1 MKPNPELT
9 AKYEE
14 ERLRAHDQSQVVY
27 LQGQVDE
34 LRRLIK
40 DQSNKYSWAVEQ
52 VRKTEAT
59 VAQMQGLFDK
69 HTEEVRQLV
78 EISRRDIVG
87 LRKEI
92 SGLLVKVED
101 GLRPLR
107 EMQAQ
112 IHQLAEARKQD
123 REAVAPVFGRIDEV
137 EQKYLATVSQIRES
151 DERYRQLLTQ
161 VERLREADG
170 VVAQEARRVS
180 EELQIEKQ
188 SLRRQAIEAQ
198 QLVTDFR
205 SLIDDHEARIV
216 RLDQIRQHIDSL
228 AEVLPGQISGISE
241 RLPDIV
247 ADIKRVERIASERF
261 LMNQDRLEEMRH
273 QNDERL
279 TTLQEVDDQHLRQ
292 LTSWLER
299 IDGWVRELEQRIS
312 RNAVRLEAAQ
322 QTHSAHITEL
332 EQRELRVLEAI
343 TDAFR
348 TQAAQTKQEQV
359 ETREHENR

>member
-14 ERLRAHDQSQVVY
+14 ERLRAHDQSQIVY
-27 LQGQVDE
+27 LQGQLDE

-40 DQSNKYSWAVEQ
+40 DQTNKYNWAVEQ
-52 VRKTEAT
+52 VRKTEAA
-59 VAQMQGLFDK
+59 VGQIQGLFDK

-78 EISRRDIVG
+78 EISRRDIVS

-92 SGLLVKVED
+92 SGALVKVED

-123 REAVAPVFGRIDEV
+123 REVVAPIFGRIDEV
-137 EQKYLATVSQIRES
+137 EQKYIAVIAQVRET
-151 DERYRQLLTQ
+151 DERHRQLTTQ
-161 VERLREADG
+161 LERLREADG
-170 VVAQEARRVS
+170 VVAQEARRVG

-216 RLDQIRQHIDSL
+216 RLDQIRQHIDAL
-228 AEVLPGQISGISE
+228 AEVLPGQITAISD
-241 RLPDIV
+241 RLPDIIT
-247 ADIKRVERIASERF
+247 DIKRVERVASERF
-261 LMNQDRLEEMRH
+261 LMNQDRLEELRH
-273 QNDERL
+273 QADERL
-279 TTLQEVDDQHLRQ
+279 SSLQDTDEQHLRQ
-292 LTSWLER
+292 LTTWLER
-299 IDGWVRELEQRIS
+299 IDGWVRELEQRIT
-312 RNAVRLEAAQ
+312 RNAARLEVAQ
-322 QTHSAHITEL
+322 QTHAAHITEL
-332 EQRELRVLEAI
+332 EQRELRVLESL
-343 TDAFR
+343 TEAFR
-348 TQAAQTKQEQV
+348 VQSAQTKQEQV

>member
-27 LQGQVDE
+27 LQGQLDE

-40 DQSNKYSWAVEQ
+40 DQTNKYNWAVEQ
-52 VRKTEAT
+52 VRKTEVT

-78 EISRRDIVG
+78 EISRRDIVA

-92 SGLLVKVED
+92 SGALVKVED

-123 REAVAPVFGRIDEV
+123 REAVAPVFGRIDDV
-137 EQKYLATVSQIRES
+137 EQKYLSTVSQLRES

-188 SLRRQAIEAQ
+188 SLRRQSIEAQ

-228 AEVLPGQISGISE
+228 AEVLPGQISSIGE
-241 RLPDIV
+241 RLPDLA

-273 QNDERL
+273 LTDERL
-279 TTLQEVDDQHLRQ
+279 TTLQEADDQHLRQ

-299 IDGWVRELEQRIS
+299 IDGWVRELEQRIT
-312 RNAVRLEAAQ
+312 RNAARLESTQ

-332 EQRELRVLEAI
+332 EQRELRVLESLTEALRI
-343 TDAFR
+343 
-348 TQAAQTKQEQV
+348 QAAQTKQEQV
-359 ETREHENR
+359 ETRQHENL

>member
-14 ERLRAHDQSQVVY
+14 ERLRAHDQSQIVY
-27 LQGQVDE
+27 LQGQLDE

-40 DQSNKYSWAVEQ
+40 DQTNKYNWTVEQ
-52 VRKTEAT
+52 VRKSEGT

-69 HTEEVRQLV
+69 HAEEMRQLV
-78 EISRRDIVG
+78 EISRRDIVS

-92 SGLLVKVED
+92 SGALVKIED

-123 REAVAPVFGRIDEV
+123 REVVAPIFGRIDEV
-137 EQKYLATVSQIRES
+137 EQKYVATISQIRDS
-151 DERYRQLLTQ
+151 DERYRHLLTQ
-161 VERLREADG
+161 IERLREADG

-188 SLRRQAIEAQ
+188 SMRRQAVEAL
-198 QLVTDFR
+198 QLVGDFR

-216 RLDQIRQHIDSL
+216 RLDQIRQHIDAL
-228 AEVLPGQISGISE
+228 AEVLPGQITAIGVQ
-241 RLPDIV
+241 LPDIT
-247 ADIKRVERIASERF
+247 ADIKRVERIATERF
-261 LMNQDRLEEMRH
+261 LMNQDRLEDMRH
-273 QNDERL
+273 QTEERL
-279 TTLQEVDDQHLRQ
+279 TTLHDVDDQHLRQ
-292 LTSWLER
+292 LTTWLER

-312 RNAVRLEAAQ
+312 RSAVRLEAAQ

-332 EQRELRVLEAI
+332 EQRELRVLEAL
-343 TDAFR
+343 TEAFR
-348 TQAAQTKQEQV
+348 VQSTQTKQEQV